1 METSKNTMSWLAG
14 FRLAFNGGTGALRDI
29 FLFSIFVNLLMLTGP
44 IFMLQIYD
52 RVLSSRSIQTLLA
65 LTVLVVALYLIMGLF
80 DFVRTRMLS
89 MMGRKRV
96 AYYEP
101 FVFGAQMEP
110 KLWGSLPKNTQVFK
124 MLDKFGEIFQSG
136 ALLGYFD
143 VFWIPIY
150 LGAIYFLHPILGVT
164 ALCAAIFLI
173 VITLLQQFTTNKK
186 QKETAA
192 INQHAFD
199 FANEAVEGRDVL
211 AAQAM
216 GPAFQNQWVQF
227 RDKAAD
233 GQNSTSRV
241 MGFYT
246 SLTKSMRLLIQSLI
260 LALGAYLVIQG
271 EISPGSIIAGSILL
285 GRALEPIQNIL
296 GQWSNVQAA
305 SHSMQHLDELVKAQP
320 AAEKPMEYPD
330 LKSNLELSGISVI
343 DSKRKFII
351 AQISAKLPSGQ
362 ALGIIGLSGSG
373 KSTVAKAI
381 LGLVPIAAGEVK
393 LGGVNRAHMSAE
405 FFGKKIGYLP
415 QDVQLFSGTIAQNI
429 ARMSKQ
435 YADEDVIAAAKSANV
450 HDLILSLSDGYDT
463 VISAGKS
470 TLSGGQRQ
478 RIALARAL
486 YGDPLLLILDEPN
499 SALDDEGSRALN
511 AAIEKL
517 KARGGT
523 CVIMT
528 HRPNAIAATEQL
540 LIIENGRV
548 KAYGPRDEI
557 LRSQVKNAQNI
568 QSANQK
574 AASK

>member
-1 METSKNTMSWLAG
+1 METTEKRNSWLSG
-14 FRLAFNGGTGALRDI
+14 FRLTFHGGAGALKDI
-29 FLFSIFVNLLMLTGP
+29 FLFSVFVNLLMLTGP

-65 LTVLVVALYLIMGLF
+65 LTILVAALYTIMGLI
-80 DFVRTRMLS
+80 DFVRMRMIS

-101 FVFGAQMEP
+101 YVFGAQMEP
-110 KLWGSLPKNTQVFK
+110 KLWGAISKNTTAFK
-124 MLDKFGEIFQSG
+124 LLDKFGIIFQSG
-136 ALLGYFD
+136 ALMGYFD

-150 LGAIYFLHPILGVT
+150 LGAIYFLHPILGIT

-173 VITLLQQFTTNKK
+173 SITLLQQMTTRKQ
-186 QKETAA
+186 QKESMA
-192 INQHAFD
+192 IEQMAFD
-199 FANEAVEGRDVL
+199 FANEATEGREVL

-216 GPAFQNQWVQF
+216 GPAFQSQWVEYRQN
-227 RDKAAD
+227 AAN

-241 MGFYT
+241 MSFFT
-246 SLTKSMRLLIQSLI
+246 SLSKSMRLLIQSMM

-271 EISPGSIIAGSILL
+271 SISAGSIIAGSILL
-285 GRALEPIQNIL
+285 GRALEPIQSIL

-305 SHSMQHLDELVKAQP
+305 SQAMDYLDALVEKQP
-320 AAEKPMEYPD
+320 DIEQPMEYPNLTSD
-330 LKSNLELSGISVI
+330 LELSGVSVI
-343 DSKRKFII
+343 NSKRKYII
-351 AQISAKLPSGQ
+351 AQVSAKLPAGQ

-381 LGLVPIAAGEVK
+381 LGLVPIASGEVK

-429 ARMSKQ
+429 ARMSKS
-435 YADEDVIAAAKSANV
+435 YSDEDVIAAAKSAHV
-450 HDLILSLSDGYDT
+450 HELILSLNEGYDT
-463 VISAGKS
+463 VISAGKT

-499 SALDDEGSRALN
+499 SALDDEGSKALN
-511 AAIEKL
+511 AAIAKL

-528 HRPNAIAATEQL
+528 HRPSAIAVTEQL
-540 LIIENGRV
+540 LVIENGRV
-548 KAYGPRDEI
+548 KAYGPRDKV
-557 LRSQVKNAQNI
+557 LKAQVKNAQTI
-568 QSANQK
+568 QKTAQK
-574 AASK
+574 EGS